1 MKRFS
6 VAWLYVLT
14 IALLC
19 LIPLL
24 APAVELSAPVPIF
37 SRWDKFEVA
46 YQVAHAADCVQTM
59 NIAWHPDRWQESG
72 SAWLLGKHPAPA
84 TVAAWCIMSA
94 YGHAQMSR
102 RLVRWFPDHP
112 AVTRVWQ
119 SVTIG
124 ATLVT
129 VQHNYEL
136 GLKFS
141 F

>member
-1 MKRFS
+1 M
-6 VAWLYVLT
+6 LT

-24 APAVELSAPVPIF
+24 APAAELSAPAPIF
-37 SRWDKFEVA
+37 SRGDKFEIT
-46 YQVAHAADCVQTM
+46 YQVAHAADCVQTL
-59 NIAWHPDRWQESG
+59 NIARHPDRWEERG

-84 TVAAWCIMSA
+84 TVAAWCVMSA
-94 YGHAQMSR
+94 YGHAQMSKR
-102 RLVRWFPDHP
+102 IAHWFPDHP
-112 AVTRVWQ
+112 VVTRVWQ

-124 ATLVT
+124 ATLAT

-136 GLKFS
+136 GLQFS